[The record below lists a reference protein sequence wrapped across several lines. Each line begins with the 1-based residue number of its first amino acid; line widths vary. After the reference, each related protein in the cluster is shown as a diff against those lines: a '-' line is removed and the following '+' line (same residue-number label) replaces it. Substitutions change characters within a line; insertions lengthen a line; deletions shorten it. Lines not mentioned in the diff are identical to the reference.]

1 MTPQAEGF
9 GNTAGDGP
17 SDRLASGISGWGV
30 RPLYLLGV
38 GAEQRGES
46 GASFGRCVASFSDT
60 SEGRRQLGAALSNA
74 VMHEMDVGFY
84 GEIES

>member
-1 MTPQAEGF
+1 MTPQAVGF

-17 SDRLASGISGWGV
+17 SDRLALWHFGLGRSATLFI
-30 RPLYLLGV
+30 GV
-38 GAEQRGES
+38 GAEQRGET